1 MSILSA
7 LRSRTATLIAML
19 ALIGA
24 ALLCVPA
31 LAGAAPSP
39 YPPNNPSSNGV
50 APTSAHQTQP
60 ANDGSTSNSHGTDNA
75 GTASTGFQTLTATA
89 IAAALLLGGAAFV
102 VVGRRRRHG

>member
-1 MSILSA
+1 MSIISA
-7 LRSRTATLIAML
+7 LRSRTATLVAML

-24 ALLCVPA
+24 ALLSVPA
-31 LAGAAPSP
+31 LAGATPSP

-50 APTSAHQTQP
+50 ASTSAHQSQP
-60 ANDGSTSNSHGTDNA
+60 AAGPSDSHGTNDA

-89 IAAALLLGGAAFV
+89 IAATLLLGGAAFV

>member
-1 MSILSA
+1 
-7 LRSRTATLIAML
+7 ML

-39 YPPNNPSSNGV
+39 YPPTTCSASNGGAGAGVGGDSSCGGV
-50 APTSAHQTQP
+50 APTSAHQNP
-60 ANDGSTSNSHGTDNA
+60 AASTSPASHGTDNA

>member
-7 LRSRTATLIAML
+7 LRSRTAALIAML

-24 ALLCVPA
+24 ALLSVPA
-31 LAGAAPSP
+31 LAGATPTP
-39 YPPNNPSSNGV
+39 YPPNNPSSGAV
-50 APTSAHQTQP
+50 ASTSAHQNQP
-60 ANDGSTSNSHGTDNA
+60 SSTSSSQHGTNDA

-89 IAAALLLGGAAFV
+89 IAAALLIGGVAFV